1 MVTNQELEHLLHNLE
16 SDRIERKASASD
28 RSKIR
33 RTICAFAKDLPGH
46 GLPGVI
52 FIGINDDGSCSNLG
66 FFAQNREISDDHLK
80 TIAKHAFESKN
91 QFQN

>member
-1 MVTNQELEHLLHNLE
+1 VDATDVPLL
-16 SDRIERKASASD
+16 R
-28 RSKIR
+28 
-33 RTICAFAKDLPGH
+33 GW
-46 GLPGVI
+46 
-52 FIGINDDGSCSNLG
+52 GSNGTENRVKG